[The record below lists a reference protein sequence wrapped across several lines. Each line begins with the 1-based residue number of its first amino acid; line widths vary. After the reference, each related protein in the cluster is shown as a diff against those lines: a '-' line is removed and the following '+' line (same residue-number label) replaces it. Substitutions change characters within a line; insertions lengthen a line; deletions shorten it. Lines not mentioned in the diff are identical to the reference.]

1 MHRHKTTTASNEEIP
16 VEIDAQ
22 WRLMNEIPL
31 TDWSMVASS
40 LLVSE
45 KGVNGEIRIVSDD
58 GGVRKGVGAGDRRW
72 EAVLLDMGTDHFFL
86 VDAVDRFLAHTE
98 EERGHDD
105 EVEVES
111 GVDANKE
118 AQVVFV
124 GVALERD

>member
-1 MHRHKTTTASNEEIP
+1 MTLEEEGP
-16 VEIDAQ
+16 GYAPDWEWGRVLE
-22 WRLMNEIPL
+22 WRLPR
-31 TDWSMVASS
+31 ASDLS
-40 LLVSE
+40 NSAWRARDCRCRL
-45 KGVNGEIRIVSDD
+45 
-58 GGVRKGVGAGDRRW
+58 
-72 EAVLLDMGTDHFFL
+72 FL

>member
-1 MHRHKTTTASNEEIP
+1 
-16 VEIDAQ
+16 
-22 WRLMNEIPL
+22 
-31 TDWSMVASS
+31 
-40 LLVSE
+40 
-45 KGVNGEIRIVSDD
+45 
-58 GGVRKGVGAGDRRW
+58 
-72 EAVLLDMGTDHFFL
+72 MGTDHFFL
-86 VDAVDRFLAHTE
+86 VDAIDRFLAHTE